1 VVDRALSIVEL
12 LAKSPT
18 GLALSEIADSLSI
31 PRSATHR
38 LLSDLREDGYVRQ
51 DREGGSYALTARIVA
66 LGFAYL
72 GAAGVSDKIQPG
84 LDRLA
89 EQTGEVVVLAV
100 IDSGRLVRVAKAMG
114 ARRGLLYNP
123 NEGSDVYL
131 ATTSNGHAWLSCLSE
146 EEALH
151 LVAKQGFSRDVDG
164 PNAPRTI
171 RGLLSLLAAAR
182 KRGFAKVFETFE
194 AGTAAMAAPVR
205 SRDSG
210 VPIGTLSIAGPMV
223 RMTDEIMDRFAPD
236 LIASA
241 ASIGEAAADSP
252 IFERIGQRK
261 SHGI

>member
-1 VVDRALSIVEL
+1 MDRVLSIVEL

-18 GLALSEIADSLSI
+18 GMPLSEVADSLAI

-38 LLSDLREDGYVRQ
+38 LLGDLREDGYVRQ
-51 DREGGSYALTARIVA
+51 DREGGSYALTAKIVS

-72 GAAGVSDKIQPG
+72 GAAGVSDKIQPI

-89 EQTGEVVVLAV
+89 EETGEVVVLAA
-100 IDSGRLVRVAKAMG
+100 IDSGRLVRIAKAIG

-171 RGLLSLLAAAR
+171 RGLLTLLAAAR

-194 AGTAAMAAPVR
+194 AGTAAMAAPIR
-205 SRDSG
+205 SPHSG
-210 VPIGTLSIAGPMV
+210 KPIGTLSIAGPMV
-223 RMTDEIMDRFAPD
+223 RMTDETMERFSST

-241 ASIGEAAADSP
+241 AAIGEAASDSP
-252 IFERIGQRK
+252 IFERRL
-261 SHGI
+261 